1 MVSLGVQFSS
11 HLGAANAA
19 LEKERHMRH
28 EADGRYGSGIREANK
43 EVRLRATMA
52 EEAAKE
58 ARRDLKIERR
68 ENAKV
73 QQVMLQAVV
82 NMQANAELMTRGFM
96 QALTAVR
103 PLSSI

>member
-1 MVSLGVQFSS
+1 
-11 HLGAANAA
+11 
-19 LEKERHMRH
+19 
-28 EADGRYGSGIREANK
+28 
-43 EVRLRATMA
+43 MA

-58 ARRDLKIERR
+58 ARLDLKIERS

-73 QQVMLQAVV
+73 QQAMLQAVV

-103 PLSSI
+103 GDSV